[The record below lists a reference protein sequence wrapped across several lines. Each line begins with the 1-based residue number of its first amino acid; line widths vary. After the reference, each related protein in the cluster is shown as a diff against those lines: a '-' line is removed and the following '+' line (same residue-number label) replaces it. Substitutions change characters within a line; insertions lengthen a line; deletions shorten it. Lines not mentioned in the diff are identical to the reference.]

1 LIPINFMGE
10 IGYFRQF
17 EDKPENITDWTPY
30 LSLETK
36 DLETESVPESK
47 SQEPINYN
55 EFNFNEF
62 NF

>member
-1 LIPINFMGE
+1 LGE
-10 IGYFRQF
+10 IGYYRQF

-30 LSLETK
+30 LSLEQNK
-36 DLETESVPESK
+36 IETESVPENK